1 MYVVIAGNLCD
12 GGTKGQGSPAVDEL
26 IWWPNLLMFP
36 WLLNG
41 HNNEER
47 SERHLVSP
55 VIFLIVFDLLVSN
68 GFFRRLLFL
77 IPYTFLLRSDTK
89 YHSHN
94 FISWYTGNV
103 RFHAFIPT
111 IMHRFWDNLFKCMFY
126 NICTIWW
133 GVKLLLLEKTA
144 MHVSVIITILQCSI
158 LSAYT
163 SMFEGFILFGQLF
176 WTGQSPEMTIHV
188 LLMW

>member
-77 IPYTFLLRSDTK
+77 IPYTFLQRSDTK

-103 RFHAFIPT
+103 HFQAFIHSE
-111 IMHRFWDNLFKCMFY
+111 I
-126 NICTIWW
+126 ICLNACSTTSAPFDE
-133 GVKLLLLEKTA
+133 GVNLLLLEKTA